1 MIKEINGSFY
11 NGVMFVETPDRVR
24 RDQMSRVLRYVHIDW
39 NNKIREIKESF
50 LRFIEV
56 LRKEAKPISEAII
69 KSLKN
74 NGIDLDNCRSQ
85 CYDNAA
91 VMSGHISGVQKLI
104 TDQNLKSIFTN
115 CDNHSLKLYGVD
127 ASHEELELAT
137 IFAAERLWTFFSR
150 STCGQIDPTSFLGLT
165 IFLIISFAFC
175 YLFST
180 VFYNILIVPSYGFKL
195 YPLISVMQPVVL
207 VS

>member
-56 LRKEAKPISEAII
+56 LRKDAKPFSEAII

-104 TDQNLKSIFTN
+104 

>member
-56 LRKEAKPISEAII
+56 LRKDAKPFSEVII

-104 TDQNLKSIFTN
+104 TDKNLKSIFTN

-165 IFLIISFAFC
+165 IFLTIAFY

-180 VFYNILIVPSYGFKL
+180 VCYNKLIVPSYDFKIHL
-195 YPLISVMQPVVL
+195 LISVMQSVVL
-207 VS
+207 VG

>member
-39 NNKIREIKESF
+39 NNKTREIKESF
-50 LRFIEV
+50 LIFIEV
-56 LRKEAKPISEAII
+56 LRKDAKPISEAII

-104 TDQNLKSIFTN
+104 TDKNLKSIFTN
-115 CDNHSLKLYGVD
+115 CDNHRLKLCGVD

-137 IFAAERLWTFFSR
+137 IFAA
-150 STCGQIDPTSFLGLT
+150 
-165 IFLIISFAFC
+165 
-175 YLFST
+175 
-180 VFYNILIVPSYGFKL
+180 
-195 YPLISVMQPVVL
+195 
-207 VS
+207 

>member
-56 LRKEAKPISEAII
+56 LRKDAKPFSEAII

-85 CYDNAA
+85 CYDKAA

-104 TDQNLKSIFTN
+104 
-115 CDNHSLKLYGVD
+115 
-127 ASHEELELAT
+127 
-137 IFAAERLWTFFSR
+137 
-150 STCGQIDPTSFLGLT
+150 LT
-165 IFLIISFAFC
+165 K
-175 YLFST
+175 T
-180 VFYNILIVPSYGFKL
+180 
-195 YPLISVMQPVVL
+195 
-207 VS
+207 